1 MFRFAKKADSAMLR
15 VAFSDQHKFA
25 FGWPEQM
32 TVSYAKVFEAF
43 DAHMVRLLMLGGV
56 PGEGALP

>member
-1 MFRFAKKADSAMLR
+1 MLR

-43 DAHMVRLLMLGGV
+43 DAHKVRLLMLGGV